1 MSEADQLASAE
12 TSKPTAAGI
21 YDAYLGGTHNTK
33 VEREAAEKL
42 RQGVPEV
49 EAMAWANRSFHQRA
63 VRWLAEQGI
72 RQFIDLGSGLPTQE
86 NTHQVAQRVAP
97 ESRVLYVDHDP
108 RTSQLGKELV
118 ADSPNI
124 GFIMADLTK
133 PDAVLNHPER
143 QRLIDLDQP
152 VAVLATAVL
161 HFIRDE
167 DDPWGVVK
175 AYVDE
180 TAPGSYIV
188 LNHITA
194 DRQPRDKVQTLYAIY
209 RSANEM
215 IHMRNR
221 EQVEWFFRGLQLMP
235 AYEGADPKVTY
246 LGIWGA
252 EDPVAADD
260 ETSRWAYCGV
270 ARKA

>member
-1 MSEADQLASAE
+1 MSEADHLTDAE
-12 TSKPTAAGI
+12 NAKPTAAGI
-21 YDAYLGGTHNTK
+21 YDAYLGGSHNTK
-33 VEREAAEKL
+33 LEREAADKL

-86 NTHQVAQRVAP
+86 NTHQIAQKVIPDA
-97 ESRVLYVDHDP
+97 RVLYVDHDP
-108 RTSQLGKELV
+108 RTSELGAQLV
-118 ADSPNI
+118 ADSPGI
-124 GFIMADLTK
+124 GFIQADLSK
-133 PDAVLNHPER
+133 PADVLDHPER

-167 DDPWGVVK
+167 DDPWGLV
-175 AYVDE
+175 AGYVD
-180 TAPGSYIV
+180 AIASGSYVV

-194 DRQPRDKVQTLYAIY
+194 DRQPREKVQTLYAVY
-209 RSANEM
+209 RGANEM
-215 IHMRNR
+215 ITMRNR
-221 EQVEWFFRGLQLMP
+221 EQVEWFFRGLVLEP
-235 AYEGADPKVTY
+235 AYEGGDRKLTY
-246 LGIWGA
+246 LGIWGS

-260 ETSRWAYCGV
+260 DTSRWAYCGV
-270 ARKA
+270 ARKP

>member
-1 MSEADQLASAE
+1 MSQADHLTDTENA
-12 TSKPTAAGI
+12 KPTAAGI

-72 RQFIDLGSGLPTQE
+72 RQFVDLGSGLPTQE
-86 NTHQVAQRVAP
+86 NTHQVAQKVIPDA
-97 ESRVLYVDHDP
+97 RVLYVDHDP
-108 RTSQLGKELV
+108 RTSELGKKLV
-118 ADSPNI
+118 ADAPGI
-124 GFIMADLTK
+124 GFIQADLTN
-133 PDAVLNHPER
+133 PAAVLDHPER

-161 HFIRDE
+161 HFISDE
-167 DDPWGVVK
+167 DDPWALV
-175 AYVDE
+175 ASYVD
-180 TAPGSYIV
+180 AIAAGSYVV

-194 DRQPRDKVQTLYAIY
+194 DRQPRAKVQTLYAVY
-209 RSANEM
+209 RVANEM
-215 IHMRNR
+215 ITMRNR
-221 EQVEWFFRGLQLMP
+221 EQVEWFFRGLELMP
-235 AYEGADPKVTY
+235 AYEGADPKLTY

-270 ARKA
+270 ARKP